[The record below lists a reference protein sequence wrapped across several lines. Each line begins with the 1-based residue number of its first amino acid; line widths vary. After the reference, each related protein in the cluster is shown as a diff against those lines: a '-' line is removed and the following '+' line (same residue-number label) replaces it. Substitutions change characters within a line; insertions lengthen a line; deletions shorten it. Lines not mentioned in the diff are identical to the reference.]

1 MVVKDLQALS
11 IQLEKQKIFET
22 ENKKWRKKYENV
34 QKSAKTLSLD
44 DDANFESKIRQID
57 RQWDELEVIF
67 KEKAQRLAS
76 LFSQIQFLSFDV
88 ISGWEFVSASQE
100 SRVSGTYLGLE
111 IYWHH
116 LRS

>member
-1 MVVKDLQALS
+1 MVKDLQALS

-76 LFSQIQFLSFDV
+76 LYSVLNLNHDLNDAESWLKVQFVFSTGCL
-88 ISGWEFVSASQE
+88 
-100 SRVSGTYLGLE
+100 L
-111 IYWHH
+111 
-116 LRS
+116 